1 MRRRSQCRQGTGV
14 DQNDVTDWRVLVLD
28 TGTPEGAAQ
37 REALIG
43 DGRVR
48 HRFDTI
54 EEQLRDLVKIRSI
67 VAGSSGAKRPTV
79 KDLLGDQVAEHY
91 GRWVFFPWSGHL
103 VHLLP
108 PAEFHEVRLDRNRN
122 KIRRD
127 EQQRLQGASVGVVG
141 LSVGNAV
148 ALTLAMEG
156 SCGRLKLAD
165 FDRLDLSNMN
175 RIRAGVHDIGLP
187 KTVLAAR
194 QILELDPYLRI
205 ELFHEGIGEA
215 TVDAFLDGLDVLVD
229 ECDSVQVKF
238 LLRQR
243 ARSRRIPVLMET
255 SDRGMLDVERF
266 DEEPQ
271 RPIFHGLVPDLTP
284 EQLGAGGFELQM
296 RILLGLVG
304 VDAMS
309 ARMGASM
316 LEIGRTTS
324 TWPQL
329 ASDVA
334 LGGATAAV
342 AVRRILLG
350 ESLPS
355 GRKYV
360 DLQDVVSAPGSP
372 SAPLAGAA
380 LPSPLPGVTPT
391 HRRVSASPIV
401 RSAMEAAVLAPSG
414 GNAQAWHLHYD
425 GDELWIRVDP
435 TRSQTLL
442 DQRGRASLL
451 SIGAMVENAALRATA
466 TGHGTLVRWL
476 PSPGVAAHLRFGA
489 PAGPAHDADR
499 RLEQQI
505 TVRATNRRLGKRIAL
520 TPSQQLQLT
529 SAAADRGAA
538 LDLITEAAALSELGA
553 VLGTADHLR
562 ALCPALH
569 RDLIGELRWTREEAE
584 RSGDGIDLQTLEL
597 LPAQQVALRVG
608 ARPDVVTLLRAAQ
621 GGQALQDGARQSIAA
636 AAAVGLLGVEA
647 DDDAAWLAA
656 GRALQRVWLAA
667 AAEGLALQPMS
678 SLLFMLAMLDGPDA
692 AVFDDG
698 ERRRLLQLK
707 ARFETVFPGRPAR
720 GFLFRLSTAAPPTA
734 RSLRLPLEAVATA
747 GRPAEI
753 AS

>member
-1 MRRRSQCRQGTGV
+1 MEGDDSAGWLPRI
-14 DQNDVTDWRVLVLD
+14 LD
-28 TGTPEGAAQ
+28 TGTAEGAAD
-37 REALIG
+37 RDALIEG
-43 DGRVR
+43 GHVR
-48 HRFDTI
+48 RRFDTI
-54 EEQLRDLVKIRSI
+54 DEQLRDLVKIRSI
-67 VAGSSGAKRPTV
+67 LAGAAGTKRPSV
-79 KDLLGDQVAEHY
+79 SELLEGQPQADY
-91 GRWVFFPWSGHL
+91 GRWIYFPWSGHL

-108 PAEFHEVRLDRNRN
+108 PAEFREVRLDRNRN
-122 KIRRD
+122 KISAD
-127 EQQRLQGASVGVVG
+127 EQRRLLDATVGVVG

-148 ALTLAMEG
+148 ALTIAMEG
-156 SCGRLKLAD
+156 GCGRMKLAD

-194 QILELDPYLRI
+194 QILEMDPYLQI
-205 ELFHEGIGEA
+205 ELLHEGIGEA
-215 TVDAFLDGLDVLVD
+215 SIDAFLEGLDVLID
-229 ECDSVQVKF
+229 ECDSVHVKF

-266 DEEPQ
+266 DHEPQ

-350 ESLPS
+350 ETLPS

-380 LPSPLPGVTPT
+380 LPPPLPGVPQTI
-391 HRRVSASPIV
+391 RCLSASAQL
-401 RSAMEAAVLAPSG
+401 RAAMEAAVLAPSG
-414 GNAQAWHLHYD
+414 GNAQAWHLHYQD
-425 GDELWIRVDP
+425 DELWIRVDRA
-435 TRSQTLL
+435 RSQTLL

-451 SIGAMVENAALRATA
+451 SIGAMVENATLRAA
-466 TGHGTLVRWL
+466 AMGHGVTVRWL
-476 PSPGVAAHLRFGA
+476 PQLDVAAHLRF
-489 PAGPAHDADR
+489 DASATQAVEDDL

-505 TVRATNRRLGKRIAL
+505 ALRVTNRRLGKRVAV
-520 TPSQQLQLT
+520 TPSQQLALT
-529 SAAADRGAA
+529 HAAAQRGAT
-538 LDLITEAAALSELGA
+538 LDLLTEASALAEMGA
-553 VLGTADHLR
+553 VLGAADHLR

-569 RDLIGELRWTREEAE
+569 RDLIGELRWTAEEAE
-584 RSGDGIDLQTLEL
+584 HSRDGIDLRTLEL
-597 LPAQQVALRVG
+597 PAAQQVALRVG
-608 ARPDVVTLLRAAQ
+608 ARPDVVALVRSAH
-621 GGQALQDGARQSIAA
+621 GGQALQDGARQSINAA
-636 AAAVGLLGVEA
+636 GAVGLLGVEA
-647 DDDAAWLAA
+647 DDDASWLAT

-667 AAEGLALQPMS
+667 TAEGLALQPMS
-678 SLLFMLAMLDGPDA
+678 SLLFMLAMLEGPDA
-692 AVFDDG
+692 SAFNDD
-698 ERRRLLQLK
+698 ERQRLLTLRRRLEAL
-707 ARFETVFPGRPAR
+707 FPGRPSR
-720 GFLFRLSTAAPPTA
+720 GFLFRLSTALAPTA
-734 RSLRLPLEAVATA
+734 RSLRLPLEAVASA
-747 GRPAEI
+747 GRPAEPVP
-753 AS
+753 